1 MKKRNATE
9 FLKMVPTVCNDIVNF
24 KLYNYELIS
33 TLVEPLSNIIKLQPL
48 KRLFISLV
56 GEKIPKKFYIDQT

>member
-1 MKKRNATE
+1 
-9 FLKMVPTVCNDIVNF
+9 MVPTVCNEIVNF

-33 TLVEPLSNIIKLQPL
+33 ALVEPLSNIIKLQPL

-56 GEKIPKKFYIDQT
+56 GEKMPKKFYIDQT